1 MGADESAKS
10 VRFAR
15 EVDVGFTPI
24 EQVGKGGMGV
34 VWRAR
39 DDSTGQIV
47 ALKVLHA
54 GYADDPDYR
63 TRFEHELEIAK
74 RINSV
79 NVVKVLGY
87 GVREGAPY
95 IAFEFVEG
103 PSLRERLAEHGPY
116 DWPETRAMLLQ
127 LAEGLADAHAA
138 GVIHRDVKTSN
149 VLVAPGGI
157 LKLADFGVSQA
168 ADLTRVTRD
177 GGLVGTPAYM
187 APEGPV
193 DARSDLYALGIVA
206 FELLNGSPPFE
217 GTTYHEVLVAHLRRP
232 PDITKLPPEA
242 RPIVSWLLA
251 KDPGARPQSARQLV
265 RVITGAESIP
275 GAQTAAVTQPDDPA
289 RISSAVTVVA
299 PAAGATAARPPFAS
313 PAGTPPGAVP
323 TVIWGTPE
331 VPLERVGDESRF
343 KLSSAFA
350 IVAALAVIA
359 LVGVGV
365 MAVVGRPGG
374 SPAAAQ
380 TSAGLASVQPS
391 ATPGSTATPTAAATA
406 TPVSYSGPPGVW
418 QSFGS
423 LPQTMWGEG
432 AAQLPSGSVVVFGM
446 VTGKSH
452 VMSAQTS
459 LVDPATGAITAGP
472 SMLSTQAVPGVAT
485 LADGSVFAAGGWG
498 GTNGLYPSAAA
509 EILDAATGTWRS
521 LPLMNMPRSQATVT
535 ALADGRVLVAGGW
548 TTYSAGSWFATE
560 TAEIFDPT
568 SGSWTMVQPMSIP
581 RALATATRLA
591 DGGVLVAGGSAE
603 YLSGNARVGRE
614 QVTSSAEI
622 YYPAM
627 DFWQPAGNMSVP
639 RSAQSAALL
648 PNGNVLVAGGWSNG
662 LQHGTSSVD
671 VYSPAS
677 GWANAPAM
685 PGGHCQARMVTL
697 PGGRLLEIGGNDAR
711 GDTTT
716 AVELFDPAKGV
727 WQRTGSLQQPLYWP
741 AAVTL
746 RDGRVLVAG
755 GSGNSAISNRLEI
768 YIPSN

>member
-1 MGADESAKS
+1 
-10 VRFAR
+10 
-15 EVDVGFTPI
+15 
-24 EQVGKGGMGV
+24 
-34 VWRAR
+34 
-39 DDSTGQIV
+39 
-47 ALKVLHA
+47 
-54 GYADDPDYR
+54 
-63 TRFEHELEIAK
+63 
-74 RINSV
+74 
-79 NVVKVLGY
+79 
-87 GVREGAPY
+87 
-95 IAFEFVEG
+95 
-103 PSLRERLAEHGPY
+103 
-116 DWPETRAMLLQ
+116 
-127 LAEGLADAHAA
+127 
-138 GVIHRDVKTSN
+138 
-149 VLVAPGGI
+149 
-157 LKLADFGVSQA
+157 
-168 ADLTRVTRD
+168 
-177 GGLVGTPAYM
+177 
-187 APEGPV
+187 
-193 DARSDLYALGIVA
+193 
-206 FELLNGSPPFE
+206 
-217 GTTYHEVLVAHLRRP
+217 
-232 PDITKLPPEA
+232 
-242 RPIVSWLLA
+242 
-251 KDPGARPQSARQLV
+251 
-265 RVITGAESIP
+265 
-275 GAQTAAVTQPDDPA
+275 
-289 RISSAVTVVA
+289 
-299 PAAGATAARPPFAS
+299 
-313 PAGTPPGAVP
+313 
-323 TVIWGTPE
+323 
-331 VPLERVGDESRF
+331 
-343 KLSSAFA
+343 
-350 IVAALAVIA
+350 
-359 LVGVGV
+359 
-365 MAVVGRPGG
+365 
-374 SPAAAQ
+374 
-380 TSAGLASVQPS
+380 
-391 ATPGSTATPTAAATA
+391 
-406 TPVSYSGPPGVW
+406 VW

-535 ALADGRVLVAGGW
+535 ALADG
-548 TTYSAGSWFATE
+548 
-560 TAEIFDPT
+560 
-568 SGSWTMVQPMSIP
+568 
-581 RALATATRLA
+581 
-591 DGGVLVAGGSAE
+591 GVLVAGGSAE

-627 DFWQPAGNMSVP
+627 DFWQPAGNMPVP